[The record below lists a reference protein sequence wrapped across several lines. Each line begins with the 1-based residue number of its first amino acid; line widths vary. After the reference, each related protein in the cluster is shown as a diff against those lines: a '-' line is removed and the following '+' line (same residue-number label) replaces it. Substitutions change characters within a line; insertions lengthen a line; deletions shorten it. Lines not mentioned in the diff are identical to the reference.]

1 MLNALTG
8 TPSSGTDSHSAN
20 RGERRG
26 DQSPHTLGN
35 EGDADDNNDSRRQR
49 RRVDEG
55 EHSPF
60 SNSIFEPQSRR
71 SSAGYSRS
79 LRSPVPSA
87 LVGESRRG
95 DAGSVFRRSSSADA
109 GQMTS
114 DIDSEEEAEFT
125 GAVGQLSLNEDEQVR
140 YHGKASG
147 LYLLGNKERIDRRNE
162 GGIWFV

>member
-1 MLNALTG
+1 MLNALAG
-8 TPSSGTDSHSAN
+8 PSSGAGPSGFHSESPSTN

-26 DQSPHTLGN
+26 DRSPQDQ
-35 EGDADDNNDSRRQR
+35 GDGGDVNDNNASRRQR

-60 SNSIFEPQSRR
+60 SNTRFAPQSRG
-71 SSAGYSRS
+71 SSVGYTRS
-79 LRSPVPSA
+79 LRSPVS
-87 LVGESRRG
+87 ESRLR
-95 DAGSVFRRSSSADA
+95 DTRSVLRRSSSADA
-109 GQMTS
+109 GQTTS
-114 DIDSEEEAEFT
+114 DDSEEEAGFA
-125 GAVGQLSLNEDEQVR
+125 GAVGALSLTEDEQVR